1 MDKFL
6 AGAPVT
12 LTIPLQDRLGNTVAA
27 LGVEFEVLDRAGA
40 VKQARQAVTV
50 SGNSVE
56 VTVTSATNELAD
68 GVPRDLRTVKLY
80 CQIDGGEQTISR
92 SYAVEAEAILIVG
105 VNSFQ
110 TLEEAELTAMDIF
123 DMGDW
128 DVMDDD
134 DKIRALIDA
143 RTRICG
149 MTFNLLDLYRPQ
161 DNVSYVPE
169 GVIGISKGVSP
180 WNIKNQLG
188 DITIEQYNLL
198 PEKFKQALRL
208 AQVADAAATLSPD
221 PVEQKRAKGLILD
234 TIGETKQMF
243 SSGRPVSSPVAK
255 KAMDYLR
262 DFVVTGSALKI
273 GRT

>member
-40 VKQARQAVTV
+40 VKQARQAVTA
-50 SGNSVE
+50 SGDSVN
-56 VTVTSATNELAD
+56 VTVTATTLAD
-68 GVPRDLRTVKLY
+68 DVPRDLRTVKLY
-80 CQIDGGEQTISR
+80 CTVPGGEVTISK
-92 SYAVEAEAILIVG
+92 SFVLEADAILIVG

-110 TLEEAELTAMDIF
+110 TLDEAEMTAMDIF

-143 RTRICG
+143 RTRICA
-149 MTFNLLDLYRPQ
+149 MSFNLLDIHRPQ
-161 DNVSYVPE
+161 DDV
-169 GVIGISKGVSP
+169 
-180 WNIKNQLG
+180 G
-188 DITIEQYNLL
+188 DLTVEQYNLL
-198 PEKFKQALRL
+198 PEKFKKALRL
-208 AQVADAAATLSPD
+208 AQVADAAATLTPD
-221 PVEQKRAKGLILD
+221 PVEEKRAKGLILD

-243 SSGRPVSSPVAK
+243 RSGRPVNSPVCK

-262 DFVVTGSALKI
+262 EFVVTGSALKI

>member
-40 VKQARQAVTV
+40 VKQARQTVTV

-56 VTVTSATNELAD
+56 VTVTSAANELAD

-80 CQIDGGEQTISR
+80 CKIDGGEQTISR

-128 DVMDDD
+128 DVMDDE
-134 DKIRALIDA
+134 DKVRALIDA

-149 MTFNLLDLYRPQ
+149 MTFNLLDLY
-161 DNVSYVPE
+161 
-169 GVIGISKGVSP
+169 
-180 WNIKNQLG
+180 QLG

-221 PVEQKRAKGLILD
+221 TVEQKRAKGLIMD

>member
-6 AGAPVT
+6 AGAPVS
-12 LTIPLQDRLGNTVAA
+12 LTIPLQDRLGNQVAA

-50 SGNSVE
+50 SGDSV
-56 VTVTSATNELAD
+56 VATVTSAANELAD

-92 SYAVEAEAILIVG
+92 SYAVEAEAILMVG

-110 TLEEAELTAMDIF
+110 TLEEAEMTAMDIF
-123 DMGDW
+123 DVGDW

-149 MTFNLLDLYRPQ
+149 MTFN
-161 DNVSYVPE
+161 
-169 GVIGISKGVSP
+169 
-180 WNIKNQLG
+180 QLG
-188 DITIEQYNLL
+188 DLTIEQYNLL
-198 PEKFKQALRL
+198 PEKFKKALRL
-208 AQVADAAATLSPD
+208 AQVADAAATLTPD
-221 PVEQKRAKGLILD
+221 PVEEKRAKGLILD

-243 SSGRPVSSPVAK
+243 RSGRPVNSPVCK

-262 DFVVTGSALKI
+262 DFVVTGSTLKT

>member
-1 MDKFL
+1 MNKFL

-56 VTVTSATNELAD
+56 VTVTSAANELAD

-80 CQIDGGEQTISR
+80 CKIDGGEQTISR

-149 MTFNLLDLYRPQ
+149 
-161 DNVSYVPE
+161 
-169 GVIGISKGVSP
+169 ISKGPSP
-180 WNIKNQLG
+180 WNVKDQLG
-188 DITIEQYNLL
+188 DLTVEQYNLL
-198 PEKFKQALRL
+198 PEKFKKALRL
-208 AQVADAAATLSPD
+208 AQVADAAATLTPD
-221 PVEQKRAKGLILD
+221 PVEEKRAKGLILD

-243 SSGRPVSSPVAK
+243 RSGRPVNSPVCK

>member
-12 LTIPLQDRLGNTVAA
+12 LTIPLQDRLGNPVTATA
-27 LGVEFEVLDRAGA
+27 VEFEVLDRHGA
-40 VKQARQAVTV
+40 VKQARQAVTLGGD
-50 SGNSVE
+50 S
-56 VTVTSATNELAD
+56 VTVVVASSANDLAES
-68 GVPRDLRTVKLY
+68 VPRDLRTVKLY
-80 CQIDGGEQTISR
+80 CVIEGGEATISK
-92 SYAVEAEAILIVG
+92 SYAVEADAVLIVG

-123 DMGDW
+123 DVGDW
-128 DVMDDD
+128 DVIDDE
-134 DKIRALIDA
+134 DKVRALADA
-143 RTRICG
+143 RTRICA
-149 MTFNLLDLYRPQ
+149 MSFNLLDIHRPQ
-161 DNVSYVPE
+161 DDVGYVPE
-169 GVIGISKGVSP
+169 GVIGISRGPSP
-180 WNIKNQLG
+180 WNIKDQLG
-188 DITIEQYNLL
+188 DLTIEQYNLL
-198 PEKFKQALRL
+198 PEKFKKALRM
-208 AQVADAAATLSPD
+208 AQVADAAATLTPD

-243 SSGRPVSSPVAK
+243 RSSRPVNSPVCK

>member
-12 LTIPLQDRLGNTVAA
+12 LTIPLTDRLGNPVAA
-27 LGVEFEVLDRAGA
+27 TVVEFDVRDRTGA
-40 VKQARQAVTV
+40 VKQERQAATV
-50 SGNSVE
+50 SGASVE
-56 VTVTSATNELAD
+56 VTVMKDTNELAD
-68 GVPRDLRTVKLY
+68 NVARDLRTVKLY
-80 CQIDGGEQTISR
+80 CQIEGGEVTLSN
-92 SYAVEAEAILIVG
+92 SYVIEADALLIVG

-123 DMGDW
+123 DVGDW

-134 DKIRALIDA
+134 DKTRALLDA

-149 MTFNLLDLYRPQ
+149 MTFNLLDMYRPQ

-169 GVIGISKGVSP
+169 GVIGVSKGVSP

-188 DITIEQYNLL
+188 DLTVEQYNML
-198 PEKFKQALRL
+198 PEKFKTALRL

-262 DFVVTGSALKI
+262 EFVVTGGTLKI

>member
-12 LTIPLQDRLGNTVAA
+12 LTIPLQDRLGNQVAA

-50 SGNSVE
+50 SGDSVE

-80 CQIDGGEQTISR
+80 CQIDGGEQTISK

-110 TLEEAELTAMDIF
+110 TLDEAELTAMDIF

-134 DKIRALIDA
+134 DKVRALIDA

-149 MTFNLLDLYRPQ
+149 MTFNLLDMYRQ
-161 DNVSYVPE
+161 DKVSYVPE
-169 GVIGISKGVSP
+169 GVIGITKGVSP
-180 WNIKNQLG
+180 WNIKNQLA
-188 DITIEQYNLL
+188 DITVEQYNLL
-198 PEKFKQALRL
+198 PEKFKLALRC

-262 DFVVTGSALKI
+262 EFVVTGSTLKI

>member
-12 LTIPLQDRLGNTVAA
+12 LTIPLTDRLGNTVAA

-56 VTVTSATNELAD
+56 VTVTSAANELAD

-92 SYAVEAEAILIVG
+92 SYALEAEAILIVG

-128 DVMDDD
+128 DVMDDE
-134 DKIRALIDA
+134 DKVRALIDA
-143 RTRICG
+143 RTRICA
-149 MTFNLLDLYRPQ
+149 MTFNLLDMC
-161 DNVSYVPE
+161 
-169 GVIGISKGVSP
+169 ISKGVSP

-234 TIGETKQMF
+234 TIGEAKQMF
-243 SSGRPVSSPVAK
+243 TSSRPVSSPVAK

-262 DFVVTGSALKI
+262 EFVVTGSVLKI

>member
-12 LTIPLQDRLGNTVAA
+12 LTIPLQDRLGNPVAA
-27 LGVEFEVLDRAGA
+27 TAVEFEVLDKNGV
-40 VKQARQAVTV
+40 VKQARQAATV
-50 SGNSVE
+50 SGESAE
-56 VTVTSATNELAD
+56 VTVDAATNQLAD
-68 GVPRDLRTVKLY
+68 TMARDLRTVKLY
-80 CQIDGGEQTISR
+80 CQITGGESTISK
-92 SYAVEAEAILIVG
+92 SYVIEADALLIVG

-110 TLEEAELTAMDIF
+110 TLEEAEMTAMDIF

-134 DKIRALIDA
+134 DKTRALIDS

-149 MTFNLLDLYRPQ
+149 MSFNLLDMYRPQ

-169 GVIGISKGVSP
+169 GVIGISKGISP
-180 WNIKNQLG
+180 WNIKNQLA
-188 DITIEQYNLL
+188 DLTIEQYTLL
-198 PEKFKQALRL
+198 PEKFKKALRL

-243 SSGRPVSSPVAK
+243 SSGRPVTSPVAK

-262 DFVVTGSALKI
+262 DFVITGSTLKI

>member
-12 LTIPLQDRLGNTVAA
+12 LTIPLTDRLGNPVAA
-27 LGVEFEVLDRAGA
+27 SAVEFEVLDRTGA
-40 VKQARQAVTV
+40 VKQVRQAATI
-50 SGNSVE
+50 SGESVE
-56 VTVTSATNELAD
+56 VVVASDANQLAD
-68 GVPRDLRTVKLY
+68 GTARDLRTVKLY
-80 CQIDGGEQTISR
+80 CTIPGGESTVSS
-92 SYAVEAEAILIVG
+92 SYVIEADALLIVG

-123 DMGDW
+123 DVGDW

-134 DKIRALIDA
+134 DKTRALIDS

-149 MTFNLLDLYRPQ
+149 MSFNLLDMYRPQ

-169 GVIGISKGVSP
+169 GVIGISKGISP

-188 DITIEQYNLL
+188 DLTVEQYNLL
-198 PEKFKQALRL
+198 PEKFKKALRL

-262 DFVVTGSALKI
+262 DFVVTGTTLKI